1 MELQILIQSHSLLSF
16 SFNND
21 FLEIFFAEWL
31 HRNKLKSVVLI
42 EHMWESEKFR

>member
-31 HRNKLKSVVLI
+31 HQNKLKSVVLI